1 MNLEVRQNWD
11 QISMSFASCGPGGK
25 LFNLTKPVFLLYK
38 QVIVIIRD
46 NTYKA
51 FSLETGRY
59 EVKNCSVS

>member
-11 QISMSFASCGPGGK
+11 QISMSFTSCGPGGK

-38 QVIVIIRD
+38 QFIVIIRG
-46 NTYKA
+46 NAYKV

-59 EVKNCSVS
+59 AEKNCSVS

>member
-11 QISMSFASCGPGGK
+11 QISMSFTSCGPGGK

-38 QVIVIIRD
+38 QFIVIRD
-46 NTYKA
+46 NAYKV

-59 EVKNCSVS
+59 AEKNCSVS

>member
-11 QISMSFASCGPGGK
+11 QISMSFTSCGPGGK

-46 NTYKA
+46 NAYKV

-59 EVKNCSVS
+59 EVKNSSVS